1 MLDYLKIVALAFI
14 PVFVAMDFLG
24 GLPIYIGMTTDMRP
38 KAKRKIVREATLVA
52 ALIGIIFLFAGKA
65 VFSLLGITVADF
77 QVAGGILL
85 LILSINDILIDRA
98 ERRTPTENIG
108 IVPLGMPLIIGPA
121 ALTALLVTSNELG
134 VVPTLIGFAINLLI
148 IFFGFTFSG
157 FINKVVG
164 TATSTAVSKI
174 MYMLLAAI
182 AVMMIRRGLMTI
194 VPELLGA
201 GLQNG

>member
-1 MLDYLKIVALAFI
+1 MLEYLKIVALAFI

-24 GLPIYIGMTTDMRP
+24 GLPIYMGLTSDMRP
-38 KAKRKIVREATLVA
+38 KAKRKIIREATLVA
-52 ALIGIIFLFAGKA
+52 ALIGILFLFAGKA

-85 LILSINDILIDRA
+85 LILSINDILIDRS
-98 ERRTPTENIG
+98 ERRTPQENIG

-121 ALTALLVTSNELG
+121 ALTALLVTSNEFG
-134 VVPTLIGFAINLLI
+134 VVPTLIGFALNLLI
-148 IFFGFTFSG
+148 IFFGFTFSD
-157 FINKVVG
+157 FIHKIIG

-182 AVMMIRRGLMTI
+182 AVMMIRRGLMKI
-194 VPELLGA
+194 IPELLSA
-201 GLQNG
+201 G